1 MKILIAED
9 DAISCLALTE
19 SLMKLGHDV
28 VTADNGR
35 DAWGMFQTENVQ
47 LVISDWMMP
56 YIDGL
61 ELCRMIRSENRTK
74 YTYIILLTA
83 LGGKGSYLEGMKAG
97 ADDFITKPI
106 DLEELGA
113 RLHVAERILSL
124 QAEVNQL
131 EGLLPI
137 CSYCRKIRDK
147 SNQWTG
153 IEEYIAKQTE
163 ASFTHS
169 ICPDCYNTQL
179 APKLE
184 ELKRGQIIIQDSPA
198 SG

>member
-35 DAWGMFQTENVQ
+35 DAWGMFQAENLQ

-61 ELCRMIRSENRTK
+61 ELCRMIRSENRKK